1 MAPLRDFP
9 IPGILFFTS
18 GNPFSG
24 SYKGLSYRIEPVKG
38 KAEENITA
46 HLYVFTWTGEKCS
59 DLSEK
64 RSEAEFSLDIDGVAA
79 AEEWLRAEWK
89 KFQKENV

>member
-1 MAPLRDFP
+1 MPLRDFP

-24 SYKGLSYRIEPVKG
+24 SYKGLIYRIEPIKG
-38 KAEENITA
+38 DAEKSITA
-46 HLYVFTWTGEKCS
+46 HVYVFTWTGEKCS
-59 DLSEK
+59 ALSEK
-64 RSEAEFSLDIDGVAA
+64 RSEAEFPLDTDGLVA

-89 KFQKENV
+89 KFEKEE

>member
-1 MAPLRDFP
+1 MPLRDFP
-9 IPGILFFTS
+9 IPGILYFTS

-59 DLSEK
+59 ALSEK
-64 RSEAEFSLDIDGVAA
+64 RSEAEFPLDVDGVAA
-79 AEEWLRAEWK
+79 AEEWLRKQYAVFAAE
-89 KFQKENV
+89 V

>member
-1 MAPLRDFP
+1 MAALRDFP
-9 IPGILFFTS
+9 LPGILFFTS

-24 SYKGLSYRIEPVKG
+24 SYKGLSYRVEPVKG
-38 KAEENITA
+38 DVEKDVTA

-59 DLSEK
+59 ELSEK
-64 RSEAEFSLDIDGVAA
+64 RSEAEFSLDVDGLAA

-89 KFQKENV
+89 NFQKENM

>member
-1 MAPLRDFP
+1 MAALRDFP
-9 IPGILFFTS
+9 LPGILFFTS

-38 KAEENITA
+38 DVEKDITA

-64 RSEAEFSLDIDGVAA
+64 RSEKEFSLDVDGVVA

-89 KFQKENV
+89 KFEKEDV

>member
-1 MAPLRDFP
+1 MAALRDFP
-9 IPGILFFTS
+9 LPGILFFTS

-24 SYKGLSYRIEPVKG
+24 SYKGMSYRVEPVKG
-38 KAEENITA
+38 DAEKDITA

-59 DLSEK
+59 ALSEK
-64 RSEAEFSLDIDGVAA
+64 RSEKEFPLDVDGLAA

-89 KFQKENV
+89 VFEKENV

>member
-1 MAPLRDFP
+1 MAALRDFP
-9 IPGILFFTS
+9 LPGILFFTS

-38 KAEENITA
+38 DVEKDITA

-59 DLSEK
+59 ALSEK

-79 AEEWLRAEWK
+79 TEEWLRAEWK
-89 KFQKENV
+89 AFQKEDM

>member
-1 MAPLRDFP
+1 MPLRDFP

-24 SYKGLSYRIEPVKG
+24 SYKGLNYRIYPIKG
-38 KAEENITA
+38 KAEEDIA
-46 HLYVFTWTGEKCS
+46 PHLYVFTWMGEKCS
-59 DLSEK
+59 ELSEK

-89 KFQKENV
+89 RFDQENG

>member
-1 MAPLRDFP
+1 MALRDFP
-9 IPGILFFTS
+9 LPGILFFTS

-24 SYKGLSYRIEPVKG
+24 SYKGMSYRIELVKS

-59 DLSEK
+59 ALSEK
-64 RSEAEFSLDIDGVAA
+64 RSEAEFPLDVDGVAA

-89 KFQKENV
+89 KFEKENT